1 MKVCIKLSEELS
13 SINGNSFIMLDEPG
27 GSDLKYTVK
36 FLVADDS
43 GAPLKDALLD
53 DNGECKT
60 SVKVLV
66 DGEPV
71 SWDDENIL
79 QDAMTVTLSI

>member
-1 MKVCIKLSEELS
+1 MKVCIKLAEELS
-13 SINGNSFIMLDEPG
+13 AINGNSFIMLDEPG

-36 FLVADDS
+36 YLVEDDF
-43 GAPLKDALLD
+43 GAPLKSVLLD
-53 DNGECKT
+53 ENGECNT

-66 DGEPV
+66 DGEAV

-79 QDAMTVTLSI
+79 KDAMTVTLSL